1 MTIRIARFSHAR
13 RFCGL
18 YLMATT
24 GRIRNSCCVNIISGN
39 YFPFKHEAGAIVW
52 HNLLLRALSKNTH
65 TQLYTHTHTL
75 SCTHTQQSLSS
86 SVCSH
91 PFSPAFP
98 GRSVHKRFR
107 ELRPDLVPRQM
118 TEGQAS
124 SVKVPR
130 ECIEKMPELRE
141 NPFRRRICEAFSR
154 DGLGNLSF
162 EDFLDA
168 LSVFSEQAPR
178 DIKVFYAFKIYD
190 FDQDGFIGHADL
202 MSCLT
207 TMTKNELSPEEHQ
220 QIADKVIEEAD
231 VDGDG
236 KLSIL
241 EFEHVILRAPDF
253 LSTFHIRI

>member
-1 MTIRIARFSHAR
+1 M
-13 RFCGL
+13 
-18 YLMATT
+18 
-24 GRIRNSCCVNIISGN
+24 GN
-39 YFPFKHEAGAIVW
+39 KIVTFTEQQ
-52 HNLLLRALSKNTH
+52 LDDYQDCTFFTRKEILR
-65 TQLYTHTHTL
+65 
-75 SCTHTQQSLSS
+75 
-86 SVCSH
+86 
-91 PFSPAFP
+91 
-98 GRSVHKRFR
+98 VHKRFR
-107 ELRPDLVPRQM
+107 EIRPDLVPRQM

-130 ECIEKMPELRE
+130 ECIEKLPELKE
-141 NPFRRRICEAFSR
+141 NPFRTRICEAFSR

-162 EDFLDA
+162 EDFLDF

-190 FDQDGFIGHADL
+190 FDQDGFIGRADL
-202 MSCLT
+202 KSVLT
-207 TMTKNELSPEEHQ
+207 TMTKNDLSPEEQQ

-236 KLSIL
+236 QLSFL

>member
-1 MTIRIARFSHAR
+1 MGNKVVTFTEQELDDYQVSDQSDEAHFRTANFSSCIAGPQIGKDCTFFTRKE
-13 RFCGL
+13 
-18 YLMATT
+18 
-24 GRIRNSCCVNIISGN
+24 I
-39 YFPFKHEAGAIVW
+39 
-52 HNLLLRALSKNTH
+52 LR
-65 TQLYTHTHTL
+65 
-75 SCTHTQQSLSS
+75 
-86 SVCSH
+86 
-91 PFSPAFP
+91 
-98 GRSVHKRFR
+98 VHKRFR

-124 SVKVPR
+124 SVKVPC

-141 NPFRRRICEAFSR
+141 AFSR
-154 DGLGNLSF
+154 DGQGNLSF

>member
-1 MTIRIARFSHAR
+1 M
-13 RFCGL
+13 GNKV
-18 YLMATT
+18 ATFT
-24 GRIRNSCCVNIISGN
+24 EQQLDDYQDCTFFTRKEI
-39 YFPFKHEAGAIVW
+39 
-52 HNLLLRALSKNTH
+52 LR
-65 TQLYTHTHTL
+65 
-75 SCTHTQQSLSS
+75 
-86 SVCSH
+86 
-91 PFSPAFP
+91 
-98 GRSVHKRFR
+98 VHKRFR

-124 SVKVPR
+124 SVKVPC

-141 NPFRRRICEAFSR
+141 NPFCRRICEAFSR
-154 DGLGNLSF
+154 DGQGNLSF

-190 FDQDGFIGHADL
+190 FDQDGFIGHGDL

-220 QIADKVIEEAD
+220 QIADKVMEEAD

-236 KLSIL
+236 KLSFL

-253 LSTFHIRI
+253 LSTFRIRI

>member
-1 MTIRIARFSHAR
+1 MCPER
-13 RFCGL
+13 RNRGAMQSYGAGSWPTVGYSVSCHSRLGL
-18 YLMATT
+18 TSLAGSNAKKPSQNQPNQTKPK
-24 GRIRNSCCVNIISGN
+24 RSEGN
-39 YFPFKHEAGAIVW
+39 RKDWPETMGNKVVTFTEQELDDYQDCTFFTRKEI
-52 HNLLLRALSKNTH
+52 LR
-65 TQLYTHTHTL
+65 
-75 SCTHTQQSLSS
+75 
-86 SVCSH
+86 
-91 PFSPAFP
+91 
-98 GRSVHKRFR
+98 VHKRFR

-124 SVKVPR
+124 SVKVPC

>member
-1 MTIRIARFSHAR
+1 MRMRAPYAGQAPQDVSAAAELWSYAKLWPWELVLGHPGSLGYVVSCYSRS
-13 RFCGL
+13 GL
-18 YLMATT
+18 TRLAGSYASENQTM
-24 GRIRNSCCVNIISGN
+24 GN
-39 YFPFKHEAGAIVW
+39 KVVTFTEQELDDYQDCTFFTRKEI
-52 HNLLLRALSKNTH
+52 LR
-65 TQLYTHTHTL
+65 
-75 SCTHTQQSLSS
+75 
-86 SVCSH
+86 
-91 PFSPAFP
+91 
-98 GRSVHKRFR
+98 VHKRFR

-124 SVKVPR
+124 SVKVPC

-154 DGLGNLSF
+154 DGQGNLSF